1 MSAIQ
6 PFKKPR
12 MMGSPL
18 LSVCGLVLML
28 TGGPAIAE
36 PTTGEMRALYNRLET
51 IERDL
56 IDVQRQTFQAGAQ
69 AGGLSSSGYGPDP
82 ASAADLSLRLQA
94 VEESLRGL
102 TGQLEKLSYDLSQTQ
117 ARFNQ
122 FAEDTEFRFQELSGS
137 GGPDGSGGQGGQALS
152 SGPTGLTPPAAPDR
166 GAGTLASSGGT
177 LGTIPL
183 APQRNDGALQGGNDV
198 ASAYPP
204 ASGALTA
211 AGTELGPEDAYDA
224 AMNQL
229 KRGQFDAAEAD
240 LSNFLQRYPT
250 HNLAGNA
257 QYWLGETYYVRGA
270 YRQAAEAFLVGYT
283 TYSGSSKA
291 PDSLLKLGM
300 TLSALGQRD
309 QACATLGQLRQ
320 QFPSASQAVS
330 QRAELERGKAGC

>member
-1 MSAIQ
+1 MPGVYRVS
-6 PFKKPR
+6 
-12 MMGSPL
+12 
-18 LSVCGLVLML
+18 LVALALMV
-28 TGGPAIAE
+28 PAAPVLAE
-36 PTTGEMRALYNRLET
+36 PTSGELRALYNRLET

-56 IDVQRQTFQAGAQ
+56 IDVQRQTYQAGSQ
-69 AGGLSSSGYGPDP
+69 ASGVASSGFGPDP
-82 ASAADLSLRLQA
+82 QSAADLSLRLQA
-94 VEESLRGL
+94 VEDSLRGL
-102 TGQLEKLSYDLSQTQ
+102 TGQLEKISYDLSQTQ
-117 ARFNQ
+117 TRFNQ
-122 FAEDTEFRFQELSGS
+122 FAEDTEFRFQELSGAA
-137 GGPDGSGGQGGQALS
+137 GQGGQPLAS
-152 SGPTGLTPPAAPDR
+152 AGQTPPPAPDR

-177 LGTIPL
+177 LGAIPL
-183 APQRNDGALQGGNDV
+183 SPQREDGGSQGFGEATPTYPAADGGALAT
-198 ASAYPP
+198 ASN
-204 ASGALTA
+204 SG
-211 AGTELGPEDAYDA
+211 LGPEDAYDA

-320 QFPSASQAVS
+320 QFPSASQAVT
-330 QRAELERGKAGC
+330 QRAEMERGKAGC

>member
-6 PFKKPR
+6 SFKKSW
-12 MMGSPL
+12 MLGAC
-18 LSVCGLVLML
+18 SVSVLVLGMMAFEAPL
-28 TGGPAIAE
+28 RAE
-36 PTTGEMRALYNRLET
+36 PTGGEMRALYNRLET

-56 IDVQRQTFQAGAQ
+56 IDVQRQTYQAGSQ
-69 AGGLSSSGYGPDP
+69 AGGVASSGFGPDP

-94 VEESLRGL
+94 VEDSLRGL
-102 TGQLEKLSYDLSQTQ
+102 TGQLEKISYDLSQTQ
-117 ARFNQ
+117 VRLNQ
-122 FAEDTEFRFQELSGS
+122 FAEDTEFRFQEL
-137 GGPDGSGGQGGQALS
+137 GGAPGQA
-152 SGPTGLTPPAAPDR
+152 SGAASASAPVGLTPPPDR
-166 GAGTLASSGGT
+166 GAGTLASSSGV
-177 LGTIPL
+177 LGAIPMT
-183 APQRNDGALQGGNDV
+183 PQRDDGSTQSYESAPSPYPSAGGGA
-198 ASAYPP
+198 AS
-204 ASGALTA
+204 SGTDLN
-211 AGTELGPEDAYDA
+211 PEDAYDA

-320 QFPSASQAVS
+320 QFPSASQAVT
-330 QRAELERGKAGC
+330 QRAEMERGKAGC